1 LTFRQQSG
9 SARVKKQNFTLAFN
23 IRGYDQAKAKLSQT
37 PGTRWRVAAHKSELQ
52 LVIQILDQLEG
63 HPNFVKANRIIDEL
77 ERAKLIS
84 IDEKPRKPVS

>member
-1 LTFRQQSG
+1 
-9 SARVKKQNFTLAFN
+9 
-23 IRGYDQAKAKLSQT
+23 
-37 PGTRWRVAAHKSELQ
+37 VAAHKSELQ